1 MILDGAYD
9 GRFER
14 FHCFYRPGVSKQD
27 YLEAQRE
34 SDLLFSEVRAIL
46 SRGATVDRVIKNHDR
61 FDLGFISAH
70 RQGETD
76 SLGNVHHEGEK
87 ISHKENQRNLE
98 TLGQELQSYGIGFVQ
113 QKGMY
118 DKLEDSY
125 VCMNTLDSLKTF
137 EQILGKCASDYGQD
151 SIVVY
156 PRVGSGELPYY
167 YTYATKSRTYM
178 NSDSIKE
185 VDAEVDNY
193 FSQIKGRKY
202 QVGSSLF
209 YPVDVRGRN
218 SLSVVSSGMR
228 TMIPVSR
235 RLHNIDT
242 YAADLERLN
251 RGSRN

>member
-1 MILDGAYD
+1 MILDDAYD

-14 FHCFYRPGVSKQD
+14 FHCFYRPGVSEQD

-34 SDLLFSEVRAIL
+34 SALLFSKVHAIL
-46 SRGATVDRVIKNHDR
+46 SRGATVDRIIKNHDR
-61 FDLGFISAH
+61 FDLGFISAY
-70 RQGETD
+70 RQGEKPGEGGYGYYHEGEVD
-76 SLGNVHHEGEK
+76 SLGNTHHEGEK
-87 ISHKENQRNLE
+87 ISRKENQRNLE

-156 PRVGSGELPYY
+156 PRAGSGELPYY

-178 NSDSIKE
+178 DSDSIKE
-185 VDAEVDNY
+185 VGAEVDNY
-193 FSQIKGRKY
+193 FS
-202 QVGSSLF
+202 
-209 YPVDVRGRN
+209 
-218 SLSVVSSGMR
+218 
-228 TMIPVSR
+228 
-235 RLHNIDT
+235 
-242 YAADLERLN
+242 
-251 RGSRN
+251 